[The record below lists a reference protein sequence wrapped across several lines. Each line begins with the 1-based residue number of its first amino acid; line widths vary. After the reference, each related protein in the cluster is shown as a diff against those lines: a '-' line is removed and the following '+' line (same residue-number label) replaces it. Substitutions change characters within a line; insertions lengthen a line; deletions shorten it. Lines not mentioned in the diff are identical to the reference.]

1 MKRINQFVT
10 AFVLTCVLAHAA
22 AAGDM
27 YSGIAAQPTP
37 TPQTAESQPSTTAT
51 NEQAAQEGGGESQA
65 ASAAVE
71 AALAA
76 LNAVLSII

>member
-1 MKRINQFVT
+1 MKRINQLFT

-37 TPQTAESQPSTTAT
+37 TPQTEASQPSTTTSAQT
-51 NEQAAQEGGGESQA
+51 AQEGGDSSQA

-71 AALAA
+71 AALAV
-76 LNAVLSII
+76 LNAVLSIL